1 VLYLKTTSSSVIQFL
16 VEKIE
21 FAGSASSRNFCGLIN
36 IAQTPDSVQFEKL
49 KIVIPSITTTA
60 VSRAYEGINAT
71 GFKEAPFRSR
81 RKYFCF
87 LLLKPRL
94 ALFVLNHPVIAAFV
108 LHQPSIRSAHSDHD
122 SSFELPLSFSGR
134 QGAHSKARPYLK
146 ATG

>member
-1 VLYLKTTSSSVIQFL
+1 MPRSSQDD
-16 VEKIE
+16 
-21 FAGSASSRNFCGLIN
+21 ADAASLEHFTVTIVPRCKRFKPHG
-36 IAQTPDSVQFEKL
+36 T
-49 KIVIPSITTTA
+49 VIPSITTTA
-60 VSRAYEGINAT
+60 VSRANEGVDAT
-71 GFKEAPFRSR
+71 DFKEAPFRSR

>member
-1 VLYLKTTSSSVIQFL
+1 MKLVLRFWDAFGRLLYSIA
-16 VEKIE
+16 I
-21 FAGSASSRNFCGLIN
+21 SASKFHKKTVAVYFGN
-36 IAQTPDSVQFEKL
+36 K

-60 VSRAYEGINAT
+60 MSRANEGVDAT